1 MVINYKPNPSCAAMC
16 TTLEHLYLQALPL
29 AVELIANYQAYL
41 LGDQKL
47 DARFGHT
54 FGET

>member
-1 MVINYKPNPSCAAMC
+1 MIINYKPNPACATIC
-16 TTLEHLYLQALPL
+16 TTLENLYLTAIPL
-29 AVELIANYQAYL
+29 AVELIINYQAYL

-54 FGET
+54 FGEF